1 MKFSTFNLRHQ
12 LVMPP
17 KKNRDGMTL
26 VERDRLDKDN
36 ERNQKRYANKPL
48 MQCRHCPKQ
57 VKNMTQHVKQ
67 VHPKIF
73 KGGGYR
79 KDHSWPGGSYAVVS
93 TRVRDCARKDHNID
107 LLTKNNREI
116 LAKVMDWIRDQLG
129 DRLHKSDRGEACFD
143 DTGIYMRSGFWLH
156 RHSLFAISLDRKD
169 KKKNHFDLDEQ
180 GKLVCNVRL
189 VMSGINN
196 QTNISDLPD
205 LPSFIRAKLN
215 ENHTQDQVDLLL
227 DKRRSNKNMMYE
239 SVTGAWY
246 KDEKP
251 REHFDSVHA
260 FFDYCFDL
268 ARKQRMVWGGRYGI
282 LMSDTYATPK
292 GKRYFKPSLSA
303 IDPRK
308 GHVPG
313 NLEWIPACF
322 NNTCRDKDKTV
333 NDDDDPNRQPTQWTI
348 KLVRECFGTEW
359 DRRIADAIERKRA
372 HDRERGMGY

>member
-12 LVMPP
+12 LVMPA

-26 VERDRLDKDN
+26 VQQNTMDKRN
-36 ERNQKRYANKPL
+36 ERSKKEWANKPL
-48 MQCRHCPKQ
+48 TQCKHCPKQ
-57 VKNMTQHVKQ
+57 VKDMRNHIMR
-67 VHPKIF
+67 VHPNVYKR
-73 KGGGYR
+73 KHR
-79 KDHSWPGGSYAVVS
+79 KDHGWPGGSYSVVS
-93 TRVRDCARKDHNID
+93 SRVWALAKRDDNLE
-107 LLTKNNREI
+107 LLRKNNREI
-116 LAKVMDWIRDQLG
+116 LAQVMDWIRDQLG
-129 DRLHKSDRGEACFD
+129 DRLEKSDRGEPCFD
-143 DTGIYMRSGFWLH
+143 DVGCFLRRGFWLH
-156 RHSLFAISLDRKD
+156 CHSLFAISLDRKD
-169 KKKNHFDLDEQ
+169 KKKNHFDLDDQ
-180 GKLVCNVRL
+180 GRLVCNVRL

-205 LPSFIRAKLN
+205 LSSFIRAKLN

-227 DKRRSNKNMMYE
+227 DKRRSNKNIMYT
-239 SVTGAWY
+239 SVNRAWHSDV
-246 KDEKP
+246 KT
-251 REHFDSVHA
+251 REHFDSSGA

-292 GKRYFKPSLSA
+292 GKRYFAPSLSA

-322 NNTCRDKDKTV
+322 NNICSDKKKTV
-333 NDDDDPNRQPTQWTI
+333 EDDDDPNRQPTQWTI

-359 DRRIADAIERKRA
+359 DRRIADAIERKNA

>member
-12 LVMPP
+12 QVMPAK

-26 VERDRLDKDN
+26 VERDKLDKDN
-36 ERNQKRYANKPL
+36 ERARKRPL
-48 MQCRHCPKQ
+48 MQCKHCPKQ
-57 VKNMTQHVKQ
+57 VKNMTQHVMK
-67 VHPKIF
+67 VHPHVYKSQRN
-73 KGGGYR
+73 YR
-79 KDHSWPGGSYAVVS
+79 TNHGWPSNSYSVVAD
-93 TRVRDCARKDHNID
+93 RVRALARKDHNLD
-107 LLTKNNREI
+107 LLNKNNREI

-143 DTGIYMRSGFWLH
+143 DTGIYMRGGFWLH
-156 RHSLFAISLDRKD
+156 CHSLFALSLDRKD
-169 KKKNHFDLDEQ
+169 KKNNHFYLDEQ

-189 VMSGINN
+189 TMSGINN
-196 QTNISDLPD
+196 RTNISDVPN
-205 LPSFIRAKLN
+205 LPSFIRTKLN
-215 ENHTQDQVDLLL
+215 AKHTQAQVDVLL
-227 DKRRSNKNMMYE
+227 DKRRFNENLMYT
-239 SVTGAWY
+239 SANHVWQV
-246 KDEKP
+246 DEKT
-251 REHFDSVHA
+251 REHFDSSGA

-292 GKRYFKPSLSA
+292 GKRYFAPSLSA

-308 GHVPG
+308 GHIPG

-322 NNTCRDKDKTV
+322 NNICSDKKKTV
-333 NDDDDPNRQPTQWTI
+333 DDDDDPNRQPTQWTI

>member
-12 LVMPP
+12 LVMPA

-26 VERDRLDKDN
+26 VQQNTMDKHN
-36 ERNQKRYANKPL
+36 ERARKRPP
-48 MQCRHCPKQ
+48 MQCKHCPKQ
-57 VKNMTQHVKQ
+57 VKNMTQHVMK
-67 VHPKIF
+67 VHPHVYKSQRN
-73 KGGGYR
+73 YR
-79 KDHSWPGGSYAVVS
+79 KNHGWPGSSYSVVS
-93 TRVRDCARKDHNID
+93 QRVWVLATKDHNLN

-156 RHSLFAISLDRKD
+156 HHSLFSLSLDRKD

-189 VMSGINN
+189 VMSGINHR
-196 QTNISDLPD
+196 TNISDLPD
-205 LPSFIRAKLN
+205 LPSFVRTKLN
-215 ENHTQDQVDLLL
+215 EKFTQEQVDLLL
-227 DKRRSNKNMMYE
+227 DKRRSSKNMMYV
-239 SVTGAWY
+239 SVNHVWQSDR
-246 KDEKP
+246 DEKP
-251 REHFDSVHA
+251 REHFDSLHA

-292 GKRYFKPSLSA
+292 GKRYFAPSLSA

-308 GHVPG
+308 GHIPG

-322 NNTCRDKDKTV
+322 NNTCSDKKKTV

-359 DRRIADAIERKRA
+359 DRRIANAIERKRA